1 MKVRTAR
8 FLAWAGVAISA
19 AEVVGAF
26 AIGAAGNASS
36 NEFAAVGLVLVLTF
50 PLMGALIASKRP
62 ESPIGWIFIAVGL
75 SFSTASLTGQWSDYA
90 LVQRPGALPFGA
102 FMSWVAVWA
111 WPPGILLVFTF
122 LLLLFPDGQ
131 LPSRRWRVVV
141 RLALADLALLVV
153 PVAITAWPIRGPV
166 LLNIGDSAPEA
177 ASDAFKLGYN
187 LQVAGIL
194 VMFVLGLFS
203 AASLI
208 VRMRRATGDERE
220 QIKWFAFAASIL
232 VVAVIL
238 GSPLFHVGGQLQVV
252 AFPLVPLASAIAIL
266 KYRLY
271 DIDVVINKTVVV
283 GALAA
288 FVTIVYL
295 AIVVG
300 VGAAIGTH
308 GEPNVVLSIVA
319 TAIVA
324 IAFQPLR
331 TRAQRLANRLVYGKR
346 ATPYEVLSIFAE
358 RMGETFS
365 TEDVLPRLARAIA
378 DGTGATKAEVWLRV
392 GDRLRLAASWPAV
405 ATENVWLPL
414 DDREPVDVAG
424 ADRVAEVRHQSELL
438 GALTLTKP
446 ANDPVTP
453 GEEKLLTDLA
463 SQAGLVLRNVR
474 LTAELRARL
483 EDLRSSRQRLVAAQ
497 DEERRKLERNL
508 HDGAQQQLVA
518 LAVKARL
525 ASGLIGKEPEKEL
538 TMLNDLQQ
546 GLGDALETLRDLA
559 RGIYP
564 PLLAD
569 KGLGAALEAQARK
582 AAMPVAVEPNG
593 IGRYPQ
599 EIEAAVYFCTLEALN
614 NVAKYAEASSV
625 QVSLAE
631 ERGELR
637 IQIVDDGRGFDTSVT
652 DYGTGLQ
659 GMADRLDAVGG
670 RLEVRSKPGRGTT
683 IIGRV
688 PTGS

>member
-1 MKVRTAR
+1 
-8 FLAWAGVAISA
+8 
-19 AEVVGAF
+19 
-26 AIGAAGNASS
+26 
-36 NEFAAVGLVLVLTF
+36 
-50 PLMGALIASKRP
+50 MGALIASKRP
-62 ESPIGWIFIAVGL
+62 DNPIGWIFVAVGL
-75 SFSTASLTGQWSDYA
+75 SFATASLTGQWSDYA
-90 LVQRPGALPFGA
+90 LVQEPGALPFGA
-102 FMSWVAVWA
+102 FMSWVSVWA

-122 LLLLFPDGQ
+122 LLLLFPDGK
-131 LPSRRWRVVV
+131 LPSRRWRVVA
-141 RLALADLALLVV
+141 RLALADLVLLIV
-153 PVAITAWPIRGPV
+153 PIAITAWPIRGAV
-166 LLNIGDSAPEA
+166 LVNIGESAPAA
-177 ASDAFKLGYN
+177 ASDAFKLAYN
-187 LQVAGIL
+187 LQVAGVL
-194 VMFVLGLFS
+194 VMFVLGMLS

-208 VRMRRATGDERE
+208 VRMRRSTADERE

-232 VVAVIL
+232 VAAVIL
-238 GSPLFHVGGQLQVV
+238 GSPLFNLGGQLQVV

-300 VGAAIGTH
+300 VGTAIGTH

-324 IAFQPLR
+324 LAFQPLR
-331 TRAQRLANRLVYGKR
+331 TRAQHFANRLVYGKR
-346 ATPYEVLSIFAE
+346 ATPYEVLSVFAE
-358 RMGETFS
+358 RMGETFA

-392 GDRLRLAASWPAV
+392 GDRLRLAASWPSMA
-405 ATENVWLPL
+405 ADDVWLPL
-414 DDREPVDVAG
+414 DDRELAG
-424 ADRVAEVRHQSELL
+424 ADGVAEVRHQGELL
-438 GALTLTKP
+438 GALTLTKH
-446 ANDPVTP
+446 ANDPITSA
-453 GEEKLLTDLA
+453 EEKLLTDLA

-518 LAVKARL
+518 LSVKTRL
-525 ASGLIGKEPEKEL
+525 ASALVGKEPEKEL
-538 TMLNDLQQ
+538 AMLGDLQQ

-569 KGLGAALEAQARK
+569 KGLRAALEAQARK
-582 AAMPVAVEPNG
+582 AAVPVAIEPNG
-593 IGRYPQ
+593 IGRYTQ

-614 NVAKYAEASSV
+614 NVAKYAEATSV
-625 QVSLAE
+625 QVGLADAG
-631 ERGELR
+631 GELQFR
-637 IQIVDDGRGFDTSVT
+637 IVDDGRGFDTSVT

-670 RLEVRSKPGRGTT
+670 TLELRSGPGQGTT

-688 PTGS
+688 RTGS

>member
-8 FLAWAGVAISA
+8 FLAWAGVSIAA
-19 AEVVGAF
+19 AEVIGAF
-26 AIGAAGNASS
+26 AIGVAANTSS
-36 NEFAAVGLVLVLTF
+36 GGFGAVGLALVLTF

-62 ESPIGWIFIAVGL
+62 DNPIGWIFIAVGL
-75 SFSTASLTGQWSDYA
+75 SFATASLAGQWSDYA
-90 LVQRPGALPFGA
+90 LVQEPGALPLGA

-122 LLLLFPDGQ
+122 LLLLFPDGK
-131 LPSRRWRVVV
+131 LPSRRWRAVAW
-141 RLALADLALLVV
+141 LALADLVLLVM

-166 LLNIGDSAPEA
+166 LVNIGDSAPAA
-177 ASDAFKLGYN
+177 ASNAFKLAYN
-187 LQVAGIL
+187 LQIAGIL
-194 VMFVLGLFS
+194 VMFVLGLLS

-208 VRMRRATGDERE
+208 VRMRRSTGDERE

-238 GSPLFHVGGQLQVV
+238 GSPLFHLGGQLQVV
-252 AFPLVPLASAIAIL
+252 AFPLVPLASAVAIL

-324 IAFQPLR
+324 LAFQPLR
-331 TRAQRLANRLVYGKR
+331 TRAQRLANRVVYGKR
-346 ATPYEVLSIFAE
+346 ATPYEVLSVFAE
-358 RMGETFS
+358 RMGQTFA
-365 TEDVLPRLARAIA
+365 TEEVLPRLARAIA

-392 GDRLRLAASWPAV
+392 GDRLRLAASWPAM
-405 ATENVWLPL
+405 AGEGVWLPL
-414 DDREPVDVAG
+414 DDREVVDVAG
-424 ADRVAEVRHQSELL
+424 ADRVAEVRHQDELL
-438 GALTLTKP
+438 GALTLSKP
-446 ANDPVTP
+446 ANDPVTSA
-453 GEEKLLTDLA
+453 EEKLLIDLA

-518 LAVKARL
+518 LSVKARL
-525 ASGLIGKEPEKEL
+525 ASALVGKEPEKEL
-538 TMLNDLQQ
+538 AMLSDLQRE
-546 GLGDALETLRDLA
+546 LGDALETLRDLA

-582 AAMPVAVEPNG
+582 AAMPVAVGPNG

-614 NVAKYAEASSV
+614 NIAKYAEASSV
-625 QVSLAE
+625 KVGLADE
-631 ERGELR
+631 NGELQFR
-637 IQIVDDGRGFDTSVT
+637 IVDDGRGFDTSVT

-670 RLEVRSKPGRGTT
+670 TLDVRSEPGRGTT
-683 IIGRV
+683 VIGRV
-688 PTGS
+688 RTGS

>member
-1 MKVRTAR
+1 
-8 FLAWAGVAISA
+8 
-19 AEVVGAF
+19 
-26 AIGAAGNASS
+26 
-36 NEFAAVGLVLVLTF
+36 
-50 PLMGALIASKRP
+50 
-62 ESPIGWIFIAVGL
+62 
-75 SFSTASLTGQWSDYA
+75 
-90 LVQRPGALPFGA
+90 
-102 FMSWVAVWA
+102 MSWVAVWA

-122 LLLLFPDGQ
+122 LLLLFPDGK
-131 LPSRRWRVVV
+131 LPSRRWRAVAW
-141 RLALADLALLVV
+141 LALADLVLLIV
-153 PVAITAWPIRGPV
+153 PVAITGWPIRGPV
-166 LLNIGDSAPEA
+166 LVNIGDSAPEA
-177 ASDAFKLGYN
+177 ASDAFKLAYN

-203 AASLI
+203 AASLV
-208 VRMRRATGDERE
+208 VRTRRSTGDERE
-220 QIKWFAFAASIL
+220 QIKWFAFAATIL

-238 GSPLFHVGGQLQVV
+238 GSPLFHLGGQLQVV

-271 DIDVVINKTVVV
+271 DIDVVISKTVVV

-324 IAFQPLR
+324 LAFQPLR

-346 ATPYEVLSIFAE
+346 ATPYEVLSVFAE
-358 RMGETFS
+358 RMGETFA

-392 GDRLRLAASWPAV
+392 GDRLRLTASWPAM
-405 ATENVWLPL
+405 AAGDVWLPL
-414 DDREPVDVAG
+414 DDRESVEVAG
-424 ADRVAEVRHQSELL
+424 ADRVSEVRHQGELL

-453 GEEKLLTDLA
+453 AEEKLLTDLA
-463 SQAGLVLRNVR
+463 SQGGLVLRNVR

-508 HDGAQQQLVA
+508 HDGAQQHLVA

-525 ASGLIGKEPEKEL
+525 ASALVGKEPEKEL
-538 TMLNDLQQ
+538 AMLSDLQH

-582 AAMPVAVEPNG
+582 AAVPVAVEPNG

-625 QVSLAE
+625 QVGLADE
-631 ERGELR
+631 GGQLHF
-637 IQIVDDGRGFDTSVT
+637 QVVDDGLGFDTRMT

-670 RLEVRSKPGRGTT
+670 TLEIRSEPGRGT
-683 IIGRV
+683 IVIGRI
-688 PTGS
+688 PTGG

>member
-1 MKVRTAR
+1 
-8 FLAWAGVAISA
+8 
-19 AEVVGAF
+19 
-26 AIGAAGNASS
+26 
-36 NEFAAVGLVLVLTF
+36 LVL
-50 PLMGALIASKRP
+50 
-62 ESPIGWIFIAVGL
+62 
-75 SFSTASLTGQWSDYA
+75 
-90 LVQRPGALPFGA
+90 
-102 FMSWVAVWA
+102 
-111 WPPGILLVFTF
+111 
-122 LLLLFPDGQ
+122 
-131 LPSRRWRVVV
+131 
-141 RLALADLALLVV
+141 
-153 PVAITAWPIRGPV
+153 
-166 LLNIGDSAPEA
+166 
-177 ASDAFKLGYN
+177 
-187 LQVAGIL
+187 
-194 VMFVLGLFS
+194 
-203 AASLI
+203 
-208 VRMRRATGDERE
+208 
-220 QIKWFAFAASIL
+220 
-232 VVAVIL
+232 AVIL
-238 GSPLFHVGGQLQVV
+238 GSPLFHLGGQLQVV
-252 AFPLVPLASAIAIL
+252 AFPLIPLASAIAIL

-324 IAFQPLR
+324 LAFQPLR

-346 ATPYEVLSIFAE
+346 ATPYEVLSVFAE
-358 RMGETFS
+358 RMGETFA

-392 GDRLRLAASWPAV
+392 GDRLRLTASWPAM
-405 ATENVWLPL
+405 AAGDVWLPL
-414 DDREPVDVAG
+414 DDRESVEVAG
-424 ADRVAEVRHQSELL
+424 ADRVSEVRHQGELL

-453 GEEKLLTDLA
+453 AEEKLLTDLA
-463 SQAGLVLRNVR
+463 SQGGLVLRNVR

-508 HDGAQQQLVA
+508 HDGAQQHLVA

-525 ASGLIGKEPEKEL
+525 ASALVGKEPEKEL
-538 TMLNDLQQ
+538 AMLSDLQH

-582 AAMPVAVEPNG
+582 AAVPVAVEPNG

-625 QVSLAE
+625 QVGLADE
-631 ERGELR
+631 GGQLHF
-637 IQIVDDGRGFDTSVT
+637 QVVDDGLGFDTRMT

-670 RLEVRSKPGRGTT
+670 TLEIRSEPGRGT
-683 IIGRV
+683 IVIGRI
-688 PTGS
+688 PTGG